1 MPCPGRFSQP
11 RPQAAAERI
20 IQLQYAIATQSLE
33 RISSM
38 EF

>member
-1 MPCPGRFSQP
+1 MPCPADSPRP